1 MEFPRRIEVF
11 DTTLRDG
18 EQAVG
23 VVFNPDEKVE
33 IARALER
40 LGVDVIE
47 AGFPAA
53 SPGERAGVRAVAE
66 AVSTAVV
73 AAMARATE
81 RDIDVAAE
89 ALASADRSRVHVV
102 LATSPIHRERK
113 LRLTP
118 SQVVEL
124 TGRVLRHARPMF
136 DEVEFCCEDAS
147 RTEPAF
153 LAEVCAAAVDAGAD
167 ILNIP
172 DTVGYA
178 VPEEYARL
186 FRTLRVRARLSAH
199 CHDDLGLAVAN
210 TLAAVTAGA
219 TQVECTINGIGE
231 RAGNAALEEVV
242 SALDVQGIQTGVD
255 VGQLRRISQLV
266 ARLTGYPIAP
276 HKAIVG
282 SNVTSGS
289 SAFSAARSSA
299 TRSRCGG
306 SELARGLRRP
316 A

>member
-1 MEFPRRIEVF
+1 MESPRRIDVF

-33 IARALER
+33 IALALER

-53 SPGERAGVRAVAE
+53 SLGERAGVRAVAD
-66 AVSTAVV
+66 AVRAPIV

-89 ALASADRSRVHVV
+89 ALASAGRSRVHVV

-113 LRLTP
+113 LQLTP

-124 TGRVLRHARPMF
+124 TGRVLRHARPLF

-153 LAEVCAAAVDAGAD
+153 LAEVCAAAADAGTD

-178 VPEEYARL
+178 VPDEFAQL
-186 FRTLRVRARLSAH
+186 FRILQVHARLSAH

-210 TLAAVTAGA
+210 TLAAVAAGA

-242 SALDVQGIQTGVD
+242 AALDLEGIQTGVD
-255 VGQLRRISQLV
+255 IAQLRSVSQLV
-266 ARLTGYPIAP
+266 ARLTGYQIAP

-282 SNVTSGS
+282 SNVTSRSAS
-289 SAFSAARSSA
+289 STVARSFA
-299 TRSRCGG
+299 Q
-306 SELARGLRRP
+306 ARRVRFD
-316 A
+316 AR

>member
-1 MEFPRRIEVF
+1 MESPSRIEVF

-23 VVFNPDEKVE
+23 VAFNPDEKLE
-33 IARALER
+33 IALALER

-47 AGFPAA
+47 AGFPAT
-53 SPGERAGVRAVAE
+53 SSGERAGVRAVAE
-66 AVSTAVV
+66 AVRAAAV

-89 ALASADRSRVHVV
+89 ALAPAGRSRVHVV
-102 LATSPIHRERK
+102 LATSPVHREQK
-113 LRLTP
+113 LRLTR

-124 TGRVLRHARPMF
+124 TGQVLRHARPMF

-153 LAEVCAAAVDAGAD
+153 LAEGCAAAVDAGAD

-186 FRTLRVRARLSAH
+186 FRTVGVRARLSAH

-210 TLAAVTAGA
+210 TLAAVEAGA

-242 SALDVQGIQTGVD
+242 AALHLQGMQTGVD
-255 VGQLRRISQLV
+255 VAQLRQISQLV
-266 ARLTGYPIAP
+266 ARLSGCPIAA

-282 SNVTSGS
+282 SNVTPPDGTAGISRGS
-289 SAFSAARSSA
+289 PERWWSRRR
-299 TRSRCGG
+299 TRIA
-306 SELARGLRRP
+306 L
-316 A
+316 

>member
-1 MEFPRRIEVF
+1 MEPPRRIEVF

-23 VVFNPDEKVE
+23 VVFNPAEKVE
-33 IARALER
+33 IALALER

-66 AVSTAVV
+66 TVRAPVV

-81 RDIDVAAE
+81 RDVDAAAE
-89 ALASADRSRVHVV
+89 TLASAGRSRVHVV
-102 LATSPIHRERK
+102 LATSPLHRERK
-113 LRLTP
+113 LRLTQA
-118 SQVVEL
+118 QVVEIA
-124 TGRVLRHARPMF
+124 GRVLRHARPMF

-147 RTEPAF
+147 RTEPVF

-178 VPEEYARL
+178 VPDEYAGL
-186 FRTLRVRARLSAH
+186 FRTVGVNARLSAH
-199 CHDDLGLAVAN
+199 CHNDLGLAVAN
-210 TLAAVTAGA
+210 TLAAVAAGA

-242 SALDVQGIQTGVD
+242 AALEIQGLQTGVD

-266 ARLTGYPIAP
+266 ARLTGYALAP
-276 HKAIVG
+276 HKPIVG
-282 SNVTSGS
+282 SNVASGPGAPSGVGS
-289 SAFSAARSSA
+289 SGRP
-299 TRSRCGG
+299 
-306 SELARGLRRP
+306 RRTADP
-316 A
+316 DLTS

>member
-1 MEFPRRIEVF
+1 MESPSRIQVF

-23 VVFNPDEKVE
+23 VVFNPDQKVE
-33 IARALER
+33 IALALER
-40 LGVDVIE
+40 VGVDVIE

-53 SPGERAGVRAVAE
+53 SPGERAGVCSVAE
-66 AVSTAVV
+66 AVRAPVV
-73 AAMARATE
+73 AAMARANE
-81 RDIDVAAE
+81 RDVDIAAG
-89 ALASADRSRVHVV
+89 ALAPAGRSRVHIV
-102 LATSPIHRERK
+102 LATSPIHRARK
-113 LRLTP
+113 LRLTR

-124 TGRVLRHARPMF
+124 AGRVLRHARPMF
-136 DEVEFCCEDAS
+136 DEIEFCCEDAS

-186 FRTLRVRARLSAH
+186 FRTVRVRARLSAH

-210 TLAAVTAGA
+210 SLAAVAAGA

-242 SALDVQGIQTGVD
+242 SALEVQGIRTRID
-255 VGQLRRISQLV
+255 LAQLGPISQLV
-266 ARLTGYPIAP
+266 AGLSGYPIAP

-282 SNVTSGS
+282 SNVT
-289 SAFSAARSSA
+289 RW
-299 TRSRCGG
+299 
-306 SELARGLRRP
+306 
-316 A
+316 

>member
-1 MEFPRRIEVF
+1 MESPRRIEVL

-23 VVFNPDEKVE
+23 VVFNPDQKVE
-33 IARALER
+33 IALALER
-40 LGVDVIE
+40 LGVDAIE

-53 SPGERAGVRAVAE
+53 SAGERAGVRSVAE
-66 AVSTAVV
+66 GVRAPVV
-73 AAMARATE
+73 AAMARANE

-89 ALASADRSRVHVV
+89 ALASAGRSRVHVV
-102 LATSPIHRERK
+102 LATSRIHRVRK
-113 LRLTP
+113 LRLTR

-124 TGRVLRHARPMF
+124 AGRALRHARPMF
-136 DEVEFCCEDAS
+136 DEIEFCCEDAS

-167 ILNIP
+167 VLNLP

-178 VPEEYARL
+178 VPEEYALL
-186 FRTLRVRARLSAH
+186 FRTVRVRARLSAH

-210 TLAAVTAGA
+210 TLAAAAAGA
-219 TQVECTINGIGE
+219 AQVECTINGIGE

-242 SALDVQGIQTGVD
+242 SALGLQGIRTGVD
-255 VGQLRRISQLV
+255 VARLREVSQLV
-266 ARLTGYPIAP
+266 ARLTGYPLAP

-282 SNVTSGS
+282 PNVT
-289 SAFSAARSSA
+289 
-299 TRSRCGG
+299 RC
-306 SELARGLRRP
+306 
-316 A
+316 